1 MGNYKLGPLII
12 SMVFGITIILSG
24 CTGLNKNI
32 TLKLQE
38 EKVNEVLQSVNI
50 SHDLPFQIDRIDMN
64 DGFMRVYMSY
74 TKQDNS
80 KMNGSYDLR
89 MSIQNGV
96 PVANISNV
104 DMTGLNLDQQM
115 LDQIGQLMIRDIFSA
130 AADLN
135 EQVEFQSI
143 DITEDEMQIVLT
155 ILS

>member
-1 MGNYKLGPLII
+1 
-12 SMVFGITIILSG
+12 
-24 CTGLNKNI
+24 
-32 TLKLQE
+32 
-38 EKVNEVLQSVNI
+38 
-50 SHDLPFQIDRIDMN
+50 
-64 DGFMRVYMSY
+64 
-74 TKQDNS
+74 
-80 KMNGSYDLR
+80 MNGSYDLR

-130 AADLN
+130 AANLN

-143 DITEDEMQIVLT
+143 DIKEDEMQIVIR